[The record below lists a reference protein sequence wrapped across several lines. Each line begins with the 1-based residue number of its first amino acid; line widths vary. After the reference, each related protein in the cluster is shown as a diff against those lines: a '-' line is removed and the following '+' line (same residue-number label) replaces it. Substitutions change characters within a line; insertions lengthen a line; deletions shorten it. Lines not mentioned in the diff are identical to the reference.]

1 MIMARLC
8 DIDKFVDMLAT
19 EGGNLITQAVS
30 SRDYTH
36 RTLNLH
42 DSYGSAVYLNGALVE
57 RSVRTLPAQATKA
70 KKFKGK
76 EIRGAEEIIKYFR
89 SYKPKSEIELV
100 VAAAMPYGVVL
111 EKGEEGGGGLKHKY
125 KVISGINTE
134 VGNLAARL
142 NAKVNKLW
150 Q

>member
-1 MIMARLC
+1 MARLF
-8 DIDKFVDMLAT
+8 DINKFVDMLAN
-19 EGGNLITQAVS
+19 EGGKLILQAVN

-36 RTLNLH
+36 RTYNLH
-42 DSYGSAVYLNGALVE
+42 DSYGSAVYLNGKLVE
-57 RSVRTLPAQATKA
+57 KSVMLLGSKATKA
-70 KKFKGK
+70 KSYKGSK
-76 EIRGAEEIIKYFR
+76 LKGSEEIIKYFR

-111 EKGEEGGGGLKHKY
+111 EKGGGGLRHKY

>member
-1 MIMARLC
+1 MARLF
-8 DIDKFVDMLAT
+8 DINKFVDMLSD
-19 EGGNLITQAVS
+19 EGGKLILQAVN

-36 RTLNLH
+36 RTYNLH
-42 DSYGSAVYLNGALVE
+42 DSYGSAVYLNGKLVE
-57 RSVRTLPAQATKA
+57 KSVMLLGSKATKA
-70 KKFKGK
+70 KKYKGN
-76 EIRGAEEIIKYFR
+76 EMRGAEEIMKYFR
-89 SYKPKSEIELV
+89 SYEPKSAIELV

-111 EKGEEGGGGLKHKY
+111 EKGGGGLRRKY

>member
-1 MIMARLC
+1 MARLF
-8 DIDKFVDMLAT
+8 DINKFVDMLAT
-19 EGGNLITQAVS
+19 EGGKLILQAVN

-36 RTLNLH
+36 RTYNLH
-42 DSYGSAVYLNGALVE
+42 DSYGSAVYLNGKLVE
-57 RSVRTLPAQATKA
+57 KSVMLLGSKATKA
-70 KKFKGK
+70 KSYKGSK
-76 EIRGAEEIIKYFR
+76 LKGSEEIMKYFR
-89 SYKPKSEIELV
+89 SYKPKSAIELL

-111 EKGEEGGGGLKHKY
+111 EKGGGGLRHKY

>member
-1 MIMARLC
+1 MARLF

-19 EGGNLITQAVS
+19 EGGKLILQAVN

-42 DSYGSAVYLNGALVE
+42 DSYGSAVYLNGKLVE
-57 RSVRTLPAQATKA
+57 KSVMLLGSKATKA
-70 KKFKGK
+70 KSYKGSK
-76 EIRGAEEIIKYFR
+76 LKGSEEIMIYFQ
-89 SYKPKSEIELV
+89 SYKPKSGIELV
-100 VAAAMPYGVVL
+100 VAAAMPDGVVL
-111 EKGEEGGGGLKHKY
+111 EKGVGGLRLKY

-134 VGNLAARL
+134 VDNLAKRL

-150 Q
+150 K

>member
-1 MIMARLC
+1 MARLF
-8 DIDKFVDMLAT
+8 DIDKFADMLAD
-19 EGGNLITQAVS
+19 EGGKLILQAVN

-36 RTLNLH
+36 RTYNLH
-42 DSYGSAVYLNGALVE
+42 DSYGSAVYLNGKLVE
-57 RSVRTLPAQATKA
+57 KSVMLLGSKATKA
-70 KKFKGK
+70 KSYKGSK
-76 EIRGAEEIIKYFR
+76 LKGSEEIMKYFR
-89 SYKPKSEIELV
+89 SYKPKSAIELL

-111 EKGEEGGGGLKHKY
+111 EKGGGGLRHKY

>member
-1 MIMARLC
+1 MIMARLF
-8 DIDKFVDMLAT
+8 DINKFVDMLAN
-19 EGGNLITQAVS
+19 EGGKLILQAVN

-36 RTLNLH
+36 RTYNLH
-42 DSYGSAVYLNGALVE
+42 DSYGSAVYLNGKLVE
-57 RSVRTLPAQATKA
+57 KSVMLLGSKATKA
-70 KKFKGK
+70 KSYKGSK
-76 EIRGAEEIIKYFR
+76 LKGSEEIMKYFR
-89 SYKPKSEIELV
+89 SYKPKSAIELV

-111 EKGEEGGGGLKHKY
+111 EKGGGGLRHKY

>member
-1 MIMARLC
+1 MARLF
-8 DIDKFVDMLAT
+8 DIDKFVDMLAD
-19 EGGNLITQAVS
+19 EGGKLILQAVN

-36 RTLNLH
+36 RTYNLH
-42 DSYGSAVYLNGALVE
+42 DSYGSAVYLNGKLVE
-57 RSVRTLPAQATKA
+57 KSVMLLGSKATKA
-70 KKFKGK
+70 KSYKGSK
-76 EIRGAEEIIKYFR
+76 LKGSEEIMKYFQ

-111 EKGEEGGGGLKHKY
+111 EKGGGGLKHKY

-134 VGNLAARL
+134 VGNLAEKL

-150 Q
+150 K

>member
-1 MIMARLC
+1 MARLF

-19 EGGNLITQAVS
+19 EGGNLIAQAVS

-36 RTLNLH
+36 RTMNLR
-42 DSYGSAVYLNGALVE
+42 DGEGSAVYLNGARGE

-70 KKFKGK
+70 KKFKGN

-89 SYKPKSEIELV
+89 IYKPKSEIELV

-111 EKGEEGGGGLKHKY
+111 EKGGGGLRRKY

>member
-1 MIMARLC
+1 MARLF
-8 DIDKFVDMLAT
+8 DINKFVDMLAT
-19 EGGNLITQAVS
+19 EGGKLILQAVN

-36 RTLNLH
+36 RTYNLH
-42 DSYGSAVYLNGALVE
+42 DSYGSAVYLNGKLVE
-57 RSVRTLPAQATKA
+57 KSVMLLGSKATKA
-70 KKFKGK
+70 KSYKGSK
-76 EIRGAEEIIKYFR
+76 LKGSEEIMKYFR
-89 SYKPKSEIELV
+89 SYKPKSAIELV

-111 EKGEEGGGGLKHKY
+111 EKGGGGLRHKY

-134 VGNLAARL
+134 VGNLAAML

>member
-1 MIMARLC
+1 MARLFN
-8 DIDKFVDMLAT
+8 IDKFVDMLAD
-19 EGGNLITQAVS
+19 EGGKLILQAVN

-36 RTLNLH
+36 RTYNLH
-42 DSYGSAVYLNGALVE
+42 DSYGSAVYLNGKLVE
-57 RSVRTLPAQATKA
+57 KSVMLLGSKATKA
-70 KKFKGK
+70 KSYKGSK
-76 EIRGAEEIIKYFR
+76 LKGSEEIMKYFR
-89 SYKPKSEIELV
+89 SYKPKSAIELV

-111 EKGEEGGGGLKHKY
+111 EKGGGGLRHKY

>member
-1 MIMARLC
+1 MARLF

-19 EGGNLITQAVS
+19 EGGNLIAQAMS

-36 RTLNLH
+36 RTMNLH
-42 DSYGSAVYLNGALVE
+42 DSYGSAVYLNGKLVE
-57 RSVRTLPAQATKA
+57 KSVMLLGSKATKA
-70 KKFKGK
+70 KSYKGSK
-76 EIRGAEEIIKYFR
+76 LKGSEEIMKYFR
-89 SYKPKSEIELV
+89 RYKPKSEIELV

-111 EKGEEGGGGLKHKY
+111 EKGSDGLKHKY

>member
-1 MIMARLC
+1 MARLF
-8 DIDKFVDMLAT
+8 DINKFVDMLSD
-19 EGGNLITQAVS
+19 EGGKLILQAVN

-36 RTLNLH
+36 RTYNLH

-57 RSVRTLPAQATKA
+57 KSVMLLGSKATKA
-70 KKFKGK
+70 KKYKGN
-76 EIRGAEEIIKYFR
+76 ELRGAEEIIKYFR

-134 VGNLAARL
+134 VTALAAKL

-150 Q
+150 K

>member
-1 MIMARLC
+1 
-8 DIDKFVDMLAT
+8 MLAT

-42 DSYGSAVYLNGALVE
+42 DSYGSAVYLNGKLVE
-57 RSVRTLPAQATKA
+57 KSVMLLGSKATKA
-70 KKFKGK
+70 KSYKGSK
-76 EIRGAEEIIKYFR
+76 LKGSEEIMKYFQ

-111 EKGEEGGGGLKHKY
+111 EKGGGGLRRKY

>member
-1 MIMARLC
+1 MARLF
-8 DIDKFVDMLAT
+8 DINKFVDMLAT
-19 EGGNLITQAVS
+19 EGGKLILQAVN

-36 RTLNLH
+36 RTYNLH
-42 DSYGSAVYLNGALVE
+42 DSYGSAVYLNGKLVE
-57 RSVRTLPAQATKA
+57 KSVMLLGSKATKA
-70 KKFKGK
+70 KSYKGSK
-76 EIRGAEEIIKYFR
+76 LKGSEEIMKYFQ

-111 EKGEEGGGGLKHKY
+111 EKGGGGLRHKY

>member
-1 MIMARLC
+1 MARLLG
-8 DIDKFVDMLAT
+8 INKIVDMLAT
-19 EGGNLITQAVS
+19 EGGKLITQAVN

-70 KKFKGK
+70 KKYKGN
-76 EIRGAEEIIKYFR
+76 EIRGAEEIVKYFR

-111 EKGEEGGGGLKHKY
+111 EKGGGGLRRKY

-134 VGNLAARL
+134 VTALAAKL

>member
-1 MIMARLC
+1 MARLF
-8 DIDKFVDMLAT
+8 DINKIVDMLSN
-19 EGGNLITQAVS
+19 EGGKLILQAVN

-36 RTLNLH
+36 RTYNLH
-42 DSYGSAVYLNGALVE
+42 DSYGSAVYLNGKLVE
-57 RSVRTLPAQATKA
+57 KSVMLLGSKATKA
-70 KKFKGK
+70 KSYKGSK
-76 EIRGAEEIIKYFR
+76 LKGSEEIMKYFR
-89 SYKPKSEIELV
+89 SYKPKSELELV

-111 EKGEEGGGGLKHKY
+111 EKGGGGLRRKY

>member
-1 MIMARLC
+1 MARLF
-8 DIDKFVDMLAT
+8 DIDKFVDMLAD
-19 EGGNLITQAVS
+19 EGGKLILQAVN

-36 RTLNLH
+36 RTMNLH
-42 DSYGSAVYLNGALVE
+42 DSYGSAVYLNGKLVE
-57 RSVRTLPAQATKA
+57 KSVMLLGSKATKA
-70 KKFKGK
+70 KSYKGSK
-76 EIRGAEEIIKYFR
+76 LKGSEEIMKYFR
-89 SYKPKSEIELV
+89 RYKPKSEIELV

-111 EKGEEGGGGLKHKY
+111 EKGDGGLRRKY

>member
-1 MIMARLC
+1 MARLF
-8 DIDKFVDMLAT
+8 DIDKFADMLAD
-19 EGGNLITQAVS
+19 EGGKLILQAVN

-36 RTLNLH
+36 RTYNLH
-42 DSYGSAVYLNGALVE
+42 DSYGSAVYLNDKLVE
-57 RSVRTLPAQATKA
+57 KSVMLLGSKATKA
-70 KKFKGK
+70 KSYKGSK
-76 EIRGAEEIIKYFR
+76 LKGSEEIMKYFR
-89 SYKPKSEIELV
+89 SYKPKSAIELV

-111 EKGEEGGGGLKHKY
+111 EKGGGGLRHKY

>member
-1 MIMARLC
+1 
-8 DIDKFVDMLAT
+8 MLAQ
-19 EGGNLITQAVS
+19 EGGKLILQAVN

-36 RTLNLH
+36 RTYNLH
-42 DSYGSAVYLNGALVE
+42 DSYGSAVYFNGALVDK
-57 RSVRTLPAQATKA
+57 SIRTLEPMATEA
-70 KKFKGK
+70 KKYKGSK
-76 EIRGAEEIIKYFR
+76 LKGSEEIMRYFR

-111 EKGEEGGGGLKHKY
+111 EKGSGGIRRKY

-142 NAKVNKLW
+142 NAKVKKLW

>member
-1 MIMARLC
+1 MARLFN
-8 DIDKFVDMLAT
+8 IDKFVDMLAD
-19 EGGNLITQAVS
+19 EGGKLILQAVN

-36 RTLNLH
+36 RTYNLH
-42 DSYGSAVYLNGALVE
+42 DSYGSAVYLNGKLVE
-57 RSVRTLPAQATKA
+57 KSVMLLGSKATKA
-70 KKFKGK
+70 KSYKGSK
-76 EIRGAEEIIKYFR
+76 LKGSEEIMKYFQ

-111 EKGEEGGGGLKHKY
+111 EKGEEGGGGLKRKY

-134 VGNLAARL
+134 VDNLAKRL

-150 Q
+150 K

>member
-1 MIMARLC
+1 
-8 DIDKFVDMLAT
+8 MLST
-19 EGGNLITQAVS
+19 EGGKLILQAVN

-36 RTLNLH
+36 RTYNLH
-42 DSYGSAVYLNGALVE
+42 DSYGSAVYLNGKLVE
-57 RSVRTLPAQATKA
+57 KSVMLLGSKATKA
-70 KKFKGK
+70 KSYKGSK
-76 EIRGAEEIIKYFR
+76 LNGSEEIMKYFR
-89 SYKPKSEIELV
+89 SYKPKSAIELV

-111 EKGEEGGGGLKHKY
+111 EKGGGGLRHKY

>member
-1 MIMARLC
+1 
-8 DIDKFVDMLAT
+8 MLAT
-19 EGGNLITQAVS
+19 EGGKLILQAVN

-36 RTLNLH
+36 RTYNLH
-42 DSYGSAVYLNGALVE
+42 DSYGSAVYLNGKLVE
-57 RSVRTLPAQATKA
+57 KSVMLLGSKATKA
-70 KKFKGK
+70 KSYKGSK
-76 EIRGAEEIIKYFR
+76 LKGSEEIMKYFR
-89 SYKPKSEIELV
+89 SYKPKSAIELV

-111 EKGEEGGGGLKHKY
+111 EKGGGGLRHKY

>member
-1 MIMARLC
+1 MARLL
-8 DIDKFVDMLAT
+8 DINKFVDMLAT
-19 EGGNLITQAVS
+19 EGGKLIEQAVS

-76 EIRGAEEIIKYFR
+76 EIRGAEEIIKYFQ

-111 EKGEEGGGGLKHKY
+111 EKGSGGIRRKY

>member
-1 MIMARLC
+1 MIMARLFN
-8 DIDKFVDMLAT
+8 IDKLVDMLAT
-19 EGGNLITQAVS
+19 EGGKLILQAVN

-36 RTLNLH
+36 RTYNLH
-42 DSYGSAVYLNGALVE
+42 DSYGSAVYLNGKLVE
-57 RSVRTLPAQATKA
+57 KSVMLLGSKATKA
-70 KKFKGK
+70 KSYKGSK
-76 EIRGAEEIIKYFR
+76 LKGSEEIMKYFQ
-89 SYKPKSEIELV
+89 SYKPKSDIELV

-111 EKGEEGGGGLKHKY
+111 EKGGGGLRHKY

>member
-1 MIMARLC
+1 MIMARLL
-8 DIDKFVDMLAT
+8 DINKFVDMLAT
-19 EGGNLITQAVS
+19 EGGKLITQAVS

-42 DSYGSAVYLNGALVE
+42 DSYGSAVYLNGKLVE
-57 RSVRTLPAQATKA
+57 KSVMMLGSKATKA
-70 KKFKGK
+70 KSYKGSK
-76 EIRGAEEIIKYFR
+76 LKGSEEIMKYFR
-89 SYKPKSEIELV
+89 SYKPKSTIELV

-111 EKGEEGGGGLKHKY
+111 EKGSGGLRRKY

>member
-1 MIMARLC
+1 MARLF
-8 DIDKFVDMLAT
+8 DINKFVDMLAN
-19 EGGNLITQAVS
+19 EGGKLILQAVN

-36 RTLNLH
+36 RTYNLH
-42 DSYGSAVYLNGALVE
+42 DSYGSAVYLNGKLVE
-57 RSVRTLPAQATKA
+57 KSVMLLGSKATKA
-70 KKFKGK
+70 KSYKGSK
-76 EIRGAEEIIKYFR
+76 LKGSEEIMKYFR
-89 SYKPKSEIELV
+89 SYKPKSAIELV

-111 EKGEEGGGGLKHKY
+111 EKGGGGLRHKY

-134 VGNLAARL
+134 VGNLAAML

>member
-1 MIMARLC
+1 MARLL

-19 EGGNLITQAVS
+19 EGGKLILQAVN

-36 RTLNLH
+36 RTYNLH
-42 DSYGSAVYLNGALVE
+42 DSYGSAVYLNGKLVE
-57 RSVRTLPAQATKA
+57 KSVMLLGSKATKA
-70 KKFKGK
+70 KNYKGSK
-76 EIRGAEEIIKYFR
+76 LKGSAEIMKYFR

-111 EKGEEGGGGLKHKY
+111 EKGGGGIRHKY

-150 Q
+150 K

>member
-1 MIMARLC
+1 
-8 DIDKFVDMLAT
+8 MLSD
-19 EGGNLITQAVS
+19 EGGKLIEQAVN

-57 RSVRTLPAQATKA
+57 RSIRTLPAQATKA
-70 KKFKGK
+70 KKYKGSNLK
-76 EIRGAEEIIKYFR
+76 GSEEIMKYFQ
-89 SYKPKSEIELV
+89 SYKPKSDIELL

-111 EKGEEGGGGLKHKY
+111 EKGGGGLRRKY

>member
-1 MIMARLC
+1 MIMARLF
-8 DIDKFVDMLAT
+8 DINKFVDMLAT
-19 EGGNLITQAVS
+19 EGGKLILQAVN

-36 RTLNLH
+36 RTYNLH
-42 DSYGSAVYLNGALVE
+42 DSYGSAVYLNGKLVE
-57 RSVRTLPAQATKA
+57 KSVMLLGSKATKA
-70 KKFKGK
+70 KSYKGSK
-76 EIRGAEEIIKYFR
+76 LKGSEEIMKYFR
-89 SYKPKSEIELV
+89 SYKPKSAIELV

-111 EKGEEGGGGLKHKY
+111 EKGGGGLRHKY

>member
-1 MIMARLC
+1 
-8 DIDKFVDMLAT
+8 MLSD
-19 EGGNLITQAVS
+19 EGGKLILQAVN

-36 RTLNLH
+36 RTYNLH

-57 RSVRTLPAQATKA
+57 KSVMLLGSKATKA
-70 KKFKGK
+70 KKYKGN

-89 SYKPKSEIELV
+89 SYKPKSAIELV

-111 EKGEEGGGGLKHKY
+111 EKGGGGLRRKY

-134 VGNLAARL
+134 VTALAAKL

-150 Q
+150 K

>member
-1 MIMARLC
+1 
-8 DIDKFVDMLAT
+8 MLSD
-19 EGGNLITQAVS
+19 EGGKLILQAVN

-57 RSVRTLPAQATKA
+57 KSVMLLGSKATKA
-70 KKFKGK
+70 KSYKGSK
-76 EIRGAEEIIKYFR
+76 LKGSEEIMKYFQ

-111 EKGEEGGGGLKHKY
+111 EKGGGGIRRKY

-134 VGNLAARL
+134 VGNLASRL
-142 NAKVNKLW
+142 NAKVKKLW

>member
-1 MIMARLC
+1 MARLLN
-8 DIDKFVDMLAT
+8 INKIVDMLSD
-19 EGGNLITQAVS
+19 EGGKLILQAVN

-36 RTLNLH
+36 RTYNLH

-57 RSVRTLPAQATKA
+57 KSVMLLGAKATKV
-70 KKFKGK
+70 KKYKGSNLK
-76 EIRGAEEIIKYFR
+76 GSEEIMKYFR
-89 SYKPKSEIELV
+89 SYKPKSAIELV

-111 EKGEEGGGGLKHKY
+111 EKGDGGLRRKY

-134 VGNLAARL
+134 VTALAARF

-150 Q
+150 R

>member
-1 MIMARLC
+1 MARLF
-8 DIDKFVDMLAT
+8 DIDKFVDMLAD
-19 EGGNLITQAVS
+19 EGGKLILQAVN

-36 RTLNLH
+36 RTYNLH
-42 DSYGSAVYLNGALVE
+42 DSYGSAVYLNGKLVE
-57 RSVRTLPAQATKA
+57 KSVMLLGSKATKA
-70 KKFKGK
+70 KSYKGSK
-76 EIRGAEEIIKYFR
+76 LKGSEEIMKYFR

-111 EKGEEGGGGLKHKY
+111 EKGSSGLKHKY

-150 Q
+150 K

>member
-1 MIMARLC
+1 MIMARLF
-8 DIDKFVDMLAT
+8 DIDKFVDMLAD
-19 EGGNLITQAVS
+19 EGGKLILQAVN

-36 RTLNLH
+36 RTYNLH
-42 DSYGSAVYLNGALVE
+42 DSYGSAVYLNGKLVE
-57 RSVRTLPAQATKA
+57 KSVMLLGSKATKA
-70 KKFKGK
+70 KSYKGSK
-76 EIRGAEEIIKYFR
+76 LKGSEEIMKYFQ

-111 EKGEEGGGGLKHKY
+111 EKGGGGIRRKY

-134 VGNLAARL
+134 VDNLAKRL

-150 Q
+150 K

>member
-1 MIMARLC
+1 MARLF

-19 EGGNLITQAVS
+19 EGGNLITQAVN

-42 DSYGSAVYLNGALVE
+42 DSYGSAVYMDGALVE
-57 RSVRTLPAQATKA
+57 RSIRTLPAQATKA
-70 KKFKGK
+70 KKYKGS

-89 SYKPKSEIELV
+89 SYKPKSEMELV

-111 EKGEEGGGGLKHKY
+111 EKGGGGLRRKY

-150 Q
+150 R